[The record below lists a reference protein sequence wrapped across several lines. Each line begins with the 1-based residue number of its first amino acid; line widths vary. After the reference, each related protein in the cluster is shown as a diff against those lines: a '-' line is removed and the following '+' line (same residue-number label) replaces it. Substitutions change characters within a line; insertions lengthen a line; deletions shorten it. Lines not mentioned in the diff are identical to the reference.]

1 MKYFVLGIGATLVP
15 IMSAAF
21 RGLQPAAVP
30 RASTSIRIM
39 QQLGGSFG
47 SAALFIIIQH
57 QLTSHPHTAAGL
69 TAAFS
74 TTFWWIFAFAGAML
88 IPVLFLPGA
97 SAARR

>member
-1 MKYFVLGIGATLVP
+1 
-15 IMSAAF
+15 MSAAF

-57 QLTSHPHTAAGL
+57 QLASHPHTTAGL
-69 TAAFS
+69 AAAFS
-74 TTFWWIFAFAGAML
+74 TTFWWVLAFAAVML

-97 SAARR
+97 DKATH